1 MLLQCTR
8 HDLRVTKIE
17 CYTSLNPS
25 GFVIIF
31 KQFRTRAKNGV
42 KKNLYKLMNNAI
54 FYGKRSNSLRYKINN
69 KMGWA
74 LWCEGND
81 RKNRI
86 STTVAEKLIAVKL
99 HKLEVKF
106 NKPIHVGMC
115 IFDISKVC
123 LLVWISSRLYVTDD
137 ESRQMQNYV
146 HRYSFIYRVEC
157 DNIYETM
164 KHDVARF
171 DTSDPI

>member
-8 HDLRVTKIE
+8 HNHRVTKIE

-74 LWCEGND
+74 LWCGGND

-123 LLVWISSRLYVTDD
+123 LYEFHHDYMSPTMNHDKCKIMYTDIVLYIASNAIMYTRL
-137 ESRQMQNYV
+137 
-146 HRYSFIYRVEC
+146 
-157 DNIYETM
+157 
-164 KHDVARF
+164 
-171 DTSDPI
+171 